1 MNFNTFKIARAALTA
16 LLFGAS
22 AQATI
27 LNEYNTQA
35 AWAGVTT
42 VGATQNFNAAGATYI
57 TSSAGI
63 TLAAVNYLGFYNE
76 STTIGY
82 DTYRYTPTAAED
94 LGSQGIII
102 GGSNGAN
109 GAGAAIYNTGIR
121 ADLIAVPGIRS
132 IGFDF
137 SAWRN
142 LSSSGLPYVYSTL
155 AAPIV
160 LTLQVYESNVLADT
174 RSLTVPVGSPMSGFY
189 GFTTTG
195 DISGIKLLINQPTN
209 TESNRVALDN
219 FAYGVIAACAGGGGG
234 GGEIPEP
241 HTYLLCAAGLLGLS
255 LLGRR
260 NR

>member
-1 MNFNTFKIARAALTA
+1 MHLKTFVIARAALTA

-42 VGATQNFNAAGATYI
+42 VGATQNFNEAGATYSG
-57 TSSAGI
+57 TSAGI

-76 STTIGY
+76 STTSSGH
-82 DTYRYTPTAAED
+82 DTYRYTPGAAEN

-102 GGSNGAN
+102 GGLSGRQGTGAT
-109 GAGAAIYNTGIR
+109 IYNSGIR
-121 ADLIAVPGIRS
+121 ADLIAVTGIRS

-142 LSSSGLPYVYSTL
+142 LSSSGPYVYSTL

-160 LTLQVYESNVLADT
+160 LTLQVYESSVLTDT
-174 RSLTVPVGSPMSGFY
+174 RSLTVPVGSPLSGFY

-209 TESNRVALDN
+209 TENNRVALDN
-219 FAYGVIAACAGGGGG
+219 FAYGVIATGGGGGG

-241 HTYLLCAAGLLGLS
+241 QTYLLCAAGLLGLS

>member
-1 MNFNTFKIARAALTA
+1 MHFNTFKIARAALTA

-42 VGATQNFNAAGATYI
+42 VGATQNFNAAGATYM

-76 STTIGY
+76 STSIGY
-82 DTYRYTPTAAED
+82 DTYRYTPGAAED

-102 GGSNGAN
+102 GGLNGIVGT
-109 GAGAAIYNTGIR
+109 GATIYNSGIR
-121 ADLIAVPGIRS
+121 ADVSAVTGIRS

-142 LSSSGLPYVYSTL
+142 LSVAGTPYVYSTS

-174 RSLTVPVGSPMSGFY
+174 RSLTVPAGSPLSGFY

-209 TESNRVALDN
+209 TNSNRVALDN
-219 FAYGVIAACAGGGGG
+219 FAYGVIAAGGGGG

-241 HTYLLCAAGLLGLS
+241 QTYLLCAAGLLGLS

>member
-1 MNFNTFKIARAALTA
+1 MHFNNFKIARAALTA

-42 VGATQNFNAAGATYI
+42 VGATQNFNASGSTYM

-76 STTIGY
+76 AVAIAH
-82 DTYRYTPTAAED
+82 DTYRYTPTAPED

-102 GGSNGAN
+102 GGLNGFV
-109 GAGAAIYNTGIR
+109 GAGATIYNSGLR
-121 ADLIAVPGIRS
+121 ADVSAVTGIRS

-142 LSSSGLPYVYSTL
+142 LQAGSTYVYSTL
-155 AAPIV
+155 GTPII
-160 LTLQVYESNVLADT
+160 LTLQVYESNILTDT
-174 RSLTVPVGSPMSGFY
+174 RNLTVPAGSPLSGFY

-209 TESNRVALDN
+209 TNSNRVALDN
-219 FAYGVIAACAGGGGG
+219 FAYGVIAAGVGGGG

-241 HTYLLCAAGLLGLS
+241 QTYLLCAAGLLGLS

>member
-1 MNFNTFKIARAALTA
+1 MHFKTFKIARAALTA

-42 VGATQNFNAAGATYI
+42 VGATQNFNAAGATYT

-82 DTYRYTPTAAED
+82 DTYRYTPGAAED

-102 GGSNGAN
+102 GGLNGRQGT
-109 GAGAAIYNTGIR
+109 GATIYNSGIR
-121 ADLIAVPGIRS
+121 ADLIAVAGIRS

-142 LSSSGLPYVYSTL
+142 LFPSSAYVYSTS

-174 RSLTVPVGSPMSGFY
+174 RSLTVPAGSPLSGFY

-219 FAYGVIAACAGGGGG
+219 FAYGVIAAGAGGGG

-241 HTYLLCAAGLLGLS
+241 QTYLLCAAGLLGLS

-260 NR
+260 KR